1 MSKKESIE
9 YIHAFMLFV
18 YIVFYGCALYV
29 PLSLWCF
36 YRALGGDV
44 DIPVKKSGCSWPSC
58 TACPFHGAV
67 AGVTELLG
75 VDFQS
80 VSLHWETKSRLQSC
94 HVLRHT
100 ICGVS
105 SAVLP
110 THTTVVGEL
119 RIVGIVAFGS
129 HFVSAE

>member
-1 MSKKESIE
+1 MHLCCL
-9 YIHAFMLFV
+9 YILYN

-44 DIPVKKSGCSWPSC
+44 DIPVKESGCSWPSC

-80 VSLHWETKSRLQSC
+80 VSLHWETKFHLQSC

-105 SAVLP
+105 STVLP

-119 RIVGIVAFGS
+119 RIVAFGS

>member
-1 MSKKESIE
+1 M
-9 YIHAFMLFV
+9 
-18 YIVFYGCALYV
+18 
-29 PLSLWCF
+29 
-36 YRALGGDV
+36 
-44 DIPVKKSGCSWPSC
+44 DIPVKESGCSWPSC

-110 THTTVVGEL
+110 THTTVVGEF
-119 RIVGIVAFGS
+119 RIVEIVAFGS